1 MLSDAIDFRLYLTD
15 AEFRLPQSKAWADY
29 LALPPIPS
37 FDEAAALAE
46 IAQRNAVRAES
57 NLPLLDATKEIARM
71 REAYDSER
79 FSERFYDVSFRC
91 ICDLYGT
98 IEPSDFN
105 SQSAMRGFFAHR
117 QNLIHDCIQKQSGS
131 G

>member
-1 MLSDAIDFRLYLTD
+1 M
-15 AEFRLPQSKAWADY
+15 
-29 LALPPIPS
+29 
-37 FDEAAALAE
+37 
-46 IAQRNAVRAES
+46 RAES

-91 ICDLYGT
+91 ITEIYGA

-105 SQSAMRGFFAHR
+105 SISAMRGFFTHR
-117 QNLIHDCIQKQSGS
+117 QNLIHGLIQKQSGS
-131 G
+131 SRR

>member
-1 MLSDAIDFRLYLTD
+1 
-15 AEFRLPQSKAWADY
+15 
-29 LALPPIPS
+29 
-37 FDEAAALAE
+37 
-46 IAQRNAVRAES
+46 
-57 NLPLLDATKEIARM
+57 M
-71 REAYDSER
+71 REAYDLER

-105 SQSAMRGFFAHR
+105 SQSAMRGFFTHR

-131 G
+131 GLTAIGFSAAAFFDRTA